1 MSRMS
6 RPHHVPGTRGLP
18 RDRGARAR
26 VVVGGAATA
35 VLAALCLTACGDGG
49 GDSAKAS
56 ADTSAAASPSAGA
69 TGTPSTPAASAP
81 SSPSAGTT
89 GTTGSTAARPAA
101 STGSAS
107 AGSSSG
113 KGSGGAT
120 AGRTGKSPASG
131 ATSSGK
137 PVTCEGSVTRTVA
150 APPTRPVNHLL
161 LTVTNTGSR
170 TCYLYGYPAL
180 QFPGSQ
186 SVPPP
191 VEDSHPQAVVTLD
204 PGESGYASVRLSAGD
219 GSGAHGR
226 TERSL
231 TVYFSGRSGSGSVGA
246 AAHPRLPAK
255 GVYVDDSLTTTYWQ
269 QYADDALN
277 W

>member
-1 MSRMS
+1 MS
-6 RPHHVPGTRGLP
+6 RPHRVPDTRGLP
-18 RDRGARAR
+18 RDRGARVR
-26 VVVGGAATA
+26 VAVGGAATA
-35 VLAALCLTACGDGG
+35 ILAALCLTACGDGG
-49 GDSAKAS
+49 DSAKAS
-56 ADTSAAASPSAGA
+56 PGSSPAASPSASA
-69 TGTPSTPAASAP
+69 TGTPSAPADSP
-81 SSPSAGTT
+81 SSSPSSSGSGTAGGTAGTT
-89 GTTGSTAARPAA
+89 TARPAA
-101 STGSAS
+101 STGSV
-107 AGSSSG
+107 SG
-113 KGSGGAT
+113 KGSGTT
-120 AGRTGKSPASG
+120 AGRTGTSPATG
-131 ATSSGK
+131 ARSSSGK

-150 APPTRPVNHLL
+150 APVTRPVNHLL

-170 TCYLYGYPAL
+170 TCFLYGYPAL

-191 VEDSHPQAVVTLD
+191 VEDSQPQAVVTLD

-219 GSGAHGR
+219 GSGTHGR
-226 TERSL
+226 TEHSL

-246 AAHPRLPAK
+246 GARPTLPAK